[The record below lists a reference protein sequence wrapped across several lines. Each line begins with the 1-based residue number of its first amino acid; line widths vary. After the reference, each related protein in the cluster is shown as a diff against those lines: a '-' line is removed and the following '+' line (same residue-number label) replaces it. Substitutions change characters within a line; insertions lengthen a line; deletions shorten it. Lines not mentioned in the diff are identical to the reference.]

1 MNEWYN
7 IKIFGKEVNWA
18 SVVASGVIFLGLEL
32 YRRKN
37 MRKQVKDEV
46 KREVTQLARNQN
58 TSNDNI
64 IDTIIN
70 QLT

>member
-1 MNEWYN
+1 
-7 IKIFGKEVNWA
+7 
-18 SVVASGVIFLGLEL
+18 
-32 YRRKN
+32 

-46 KREVTQLARNQN
+46 KREVNQLAMNQN
-58 TSNDNI
+58 TSSDNI

>member
-1 MNEWYN
+1 MNEWYK
-7 IKIFGKEVNWA
+7 IKLFGKEVNWA
-18 SVVASGVIFLGLEL
+18 SVVASGVIFLALEL

-46 KREVTQLARNQN
+46 KREVNQLAMNQN
-58 TSNDNI
+58 TSSDNI

>member
-46 KREVTQLARNQN
+46 KREVNQLALNQN
-58 TSNDNI
+58 TSSDNI

>member
-18 SVVASGVIFLGLEL
+18 SVVASGVIFLALEL

-46 KREVTQLARNQN
+46 KREVTQLAMKEN
-58 TSNDNI
+58 TSSDNI

>member
-1 MNEWYN
+1 MNEWYK
-7 IKIFGKEVNWA
+7 IKLFGKEVNWA
-18 SVVASGVIFLGLEL
+18 SVVASGVIFLALEL

-46 KREVTQLARNQN
+46 KREVNQLAMNQN
-58 TSNDNI
+58 TSSYNI